1 MKYENSWRCLIKP
14 PSLPPGLGPRAG
26 GGGRAWERPG
36 NPPAPVP
43 LIPRAS
49 YFCCQSPSLGRARG
63 RMASLRTWASLEH
76 PEVAR
81 QFLFESN
88 GWLSTH
94 VRPGAGR
101 QPSDHVSLTHFWK
114 EMADQILQGC
124 PTLGSPR
131 PLLGEVL
138 SQAKCQG
145 PRGTCLSPPLHGR
158 GCHDQLP
165 GGQTLAAKQTKKC
178 QSMAEPHHVPAGPC
192 TDVEMCTERLGHSPK
207 GTQLVTAPTQPAGS

>member
-1 MKYENSWRCLIKP
+1 MKTAGAARLSHPLSPLGW
-14 PSLPPGLGPRAG
+14 GPRQAG
-26 GGGRAWERPG
+26 EAEPG
-36 NPPAPVP
+36 SGPGIPQPRRLSSRGP
-43 LIPRAS
+43 LTFA
-49 YFCCQSPSLGRARG
+49 GARG

-94 VRPGAGR
+94 VRPGAGQ

-114 EMADQILQGC
+114 EMADEILQGC
-124 PTLGSPR
+124 AALASPR

-138 SQAKCQG
+138 GQAECRG
-145 PRGTCLSPPLHGR
+145 PRGTPPPLHQR

-165 GGQTLAAKQTKKC
+165 GGQTLAAKERKKC
-178 QSMAEPHHVPAGPC
+178 QRMAEPPHVPAGPC
-192 TDVEMCTERLGHSPK
+192 SDVERAERSGHSPK
-207 GTQLVTAPTQPAGS
+207 GTRLVTAPTQSAGS

>member
-26 GGGRAWERPG
+26 RGGRAWERPG

-49 YFCCQSPSLGRARG
+49 YFCCQPLSLGRTRG

-114 EMADQILQGC
+114 EMADQISRAARLWGHPDLCWERCSAKLSVRDPGAPSSHPHSTGEAAMTSFLVDKFLQ
-124 PTLGSPR
+124 PNKQR
-131 PLLGEVL
+131 N
-138 SQAKCQG
+138 A
-145 PRGTCLSPPLHGR
+145 RAWLSPTMSQQARALMWKCAQR
-158 GCHDQLP
+158 G
-165 GGQTLAAKQTKKC
+165 
-178 QSMAEPHHVPAGPC
+178 
-192 TDVEMCTERLGHSPK
+192 
-207 GTQLVTAPTQPAGS
+207 